1 MTIRIRP
8 GGGSKDIYLILSAHD
23 SNSISLSR
31 LRFLPSPTRR
41 NFNNASLPLQWIPTT
56 RLGTVNE
63 WAIHPSQFVKAR
75 PVLMPECQFQQ
86 KIPAITKWFKE
97 SGRGS
102 HSSKK
107 PVCLNRN
114 FLSSFRETILPLEY
128 SQLSSNES
136 QDGQGDI
143 FHRAEAPFGL
153 FLDWAENATAETSDR
168 LYLAQAPS
176 TSFPPILQGDIPT
189 PIDLLRKFGKGDVY
203 DTNIWM
209 GFPPTYTPLHSDP
222 NPNLL
227 VQLAGSKVVRLLSPN
242 DGLKIYQECIGN
254 ENGSAKFRG
263 DEMMTGNEKGLLE
276 ARIWCDQKIDRDGLG
291 VGYEARLECGDG
303 IYIPQGWWH
312 SIKGVGN
319 GITASVS
326 EHTLLIALCLT

>member
-1 MTIRIRP
+1 MIRI
-8 GGGSKDIYLILSAHD
+8 IYP
-23 SNSISLSR
+23 SR
-31 LRFLPSPTRR
+31 LQSVPSPTPR
-41 NFNNASLPLQWIPTT
+41 NFNQASLHLQWIPTT

-63 WAIHPSQFVKAR
+63 WADHPSQFVKAR
-75 PVLMPECQFQQ
+75 PVLMPECHFQQ

-102 HSSKK
+102 DSTRK

-114 FLSSFRETILPLEY
+114 YLNSFQETILPLEY
-128 SQLSSNES
+128 SRLSSIEP

-153 FLDWAENATAETSDR
+153 FLAWAQNATAETSDR
-168 LYLAQAPS
+168 FYLAQAPLS
-176 TSFPPILQGDIPT
+176 SFPPILQADIPT
-189 PIDLLRKFGKGDVY
+189 PIDLLRKVGKGDVY

-242 DGLKIYQECIGN
+242 DGLKVYVQTQESIGN

-263 DEMMTGNEKGLLE
+263 DEMMKGKEKVLLE
-276 ARIWCDQKIDRDGLG
+276 ARIWCDGKIGRDRLE
-291 VGYEARLECGDG
+291 VGYEARLERGDG

-326 EHTLLIALCLT
+326 DHTPLGALCST